1 MHPML
6 LSWIS
11 PTHPPLVAKHG
22 GGCPWWLQFSAV
34 LQDSIISFP
43 LYLLKFSYS
52 RETGQDWSTHDT
64 LTITCGQHMTHI
76 PSLVVNTWHTYLW
89 SASSPPCLPGPP
101 WRERDRVLAAFC
113 AASSRKCW
121 EPALNIAKHILTT
134 LRQPWVLEDQ
144 ELLLASSPAL
154 ARISA
159 GAETQTELQGISLQE
174 CPWLQCGHQQLRI
187 N

>member
-1 MHPML
+1 MPPML

-64 LTITCGQHMTHI
+64 HTITCGQHMTPNTISCGQHMTSL
-76 PSLVVNTWHTYLW
+76 PSPVVNTWLHYHLLRSTHDTHTITYLRQTHM
-89 SASSPPCLPGPP
+89 SISSL
-101 WRERDRVLAAFC
+101 F
-113 AASSRKCW
+113 
-121 EPALNIAKHILTT
+121 NTHHIS
-134 LRQPWVLEDQ
+134 
-144 ELLLASSPAL
+144 LLLPVVSLQSSLSAGSAL
-154 ARISA
+154 ARKRPSA
-159 GAETQTELQGISLQE
+159 GCFL
-174 CPWLQCGHQQLRI
+174 CGFFT
-187 N
+187 

>member
-1 MHPML
+1 M
-6 LSWIS
+6 
-11 PTHPPLVAKHG
+11 
-22 GGCPWWLQFSAV
+22 
-34 LQDSIISFP
+34 
-43 LYLLKFSYS
+43 
-52 RETGQDWSTHDT
+52 
-64 LTITCGQHMTHI
+64 
-76 PSLVVNTWHTYLW
+76 
-89 SASSPPCLPGPP
+89 
-101 WRERDRVLAAFC
+101 LAAFC

-121 EPALNIAKHILTT
+121 EPELNIAKRILTT

-174 CPWLQCGHQQLRI
+174 CPWLQCGHQQSRI